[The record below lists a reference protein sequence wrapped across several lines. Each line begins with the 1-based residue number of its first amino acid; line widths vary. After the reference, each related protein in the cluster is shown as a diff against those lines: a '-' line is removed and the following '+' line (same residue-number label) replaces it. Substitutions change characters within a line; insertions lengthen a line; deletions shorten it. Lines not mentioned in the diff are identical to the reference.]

1 MVLLRRSIT
10 YRNGLGE
17 ETSKGS
23 KPMSSTTFLL
33 ALGALVAIKIATRLG
48 VDAGR
53 FGDLPR
59 PSQID

>member
-1 MVLLRRSIT
+1 
-10 YRNGLGE
+10 
-17 ETSKGS
+17 
-23 KPMSSTTFLL
+23 MSSTTFLL
-33 ALGALVAIKIATRLG
+33 ALGVLVAIKIVARRG

>member
-1 MVLLRRSIT
+1 
-10 YRNGLGE
+10 
-17 ETSKGS
+17 
-23 KPMSSTTFLL
+23 MSPTTFLL
-33 ALGALVAIKIATRLG
+33 ALGALVAIKITARRT